1 MDKMSKWIVKYRNMI
16 LAVAIVLL
24 IPSAIGYFNTNINYD
39 LLSYL
44 PSTSESMKTQKI
56 LGDDFNLS
64 SVDFLV
70 VNNKTDQEAAKIKEE
85 INKIDGV
92 EKCIWRDDV
101 LDISVP
107 KQAIP
112 ESIQDMLYSGDS
124 TMMIVTF
131 KEPTSSMRTM
141 NAISKIKKYTKDE
154 KYEAIHDVINAA
166 TINSIT
172 KKQVLNVV
180 SWLFNK
186 QQKYRW
192 HDLRKNPTD
201 LPDVP
206 HPERTWFEV
215 VQEDNE
221 DCIPRATMQYDDEYG
236 FGFYQE
242 IYAARSFGYV
252 DTEFKTVEELNLA
265 PVVAWKAI
273 EGFESETE

>member
-1 MDKMSKWIVKYRNMI
+1 MNFTKAFAVFMQIDSKE
-16 LAVAIVLL
+16 
-24 IPSAIGYFNTNINYD
+24 FT
-39 LLSYL
+39 
-44 PSTSESMKTQKI
+44 E
-56 LGDDFNLS
+56 
-64 SVDFLV
+64 
-70 VNNKTDQEAAKIKEE
+70 
-85 INKIDGV
+85 
-92 EKCIWRDDV
+92 
-101 LDISVP
+101 
-107 KQAIP
+107 
-112 ESIQDMLYSGDS
+112 
-124 TMMIVTF
+124 
-131 KEPTSSMRTM
+131 
-141 NAISKIKKYTKDE
+141 DE
-154 KYEAIHDVINAA
+154 KYEAIQQVLDAA

-192 HDLRKNPTD
+192 HDLRKNPDD

-265 PVVAWKAI
+265 PVVLLDRITAENSQLQQILPFGRRRNIVIRPIRKSCGYTIDAKLI
-273 EGFESETE
+273 VNTKFLKTENICLQISHVRSNLLA

>member
-1 MDKMSKWIVKYRNMI
+1 MNFTKAFAVFMQIDSKE
-16 LAVAIVLL
+16 
-24 IPSAIGYFNTNINYD
+24 FT
-39 LLSYL
+39 
-44 PSTSESMKTQKI
+44 E
-56 LGDDFNLS
+56 
-64 SVDFLV
+64 
-70 VNNKTDQEAAKIKEE
+70 
-85 INKIDGV
+85 
-92 EKCIWRDDV
+92 
-101 LDISVP
+101 
-107 KQAIP
+107 
-112 ESIQDMLYSGDS
+112 
-124 TMMIVTF
+124 
-131 KEPTSSMRTM
+131 
-141 NAISKIKKYTKDE
+141 DE
-154 KYEAIHDVINAA
+154 KYEAIQQVLDAA

-192 HDLRKNPTD
+192 HDLRKNPDD

-273 EGFESETE
+273 ERIKTASEMSLEYYKQPLICTYSGGKDSDVLLELFKRSGVPFEVQHSHTTADAPQTVWHVRDNFKKLEEGGDKVQY

>member
-1 MDKMSKWIVKYRNMI
+1 MNIGKAF
-16 LAVAIVLL
+16 AVFQQI
-24 IPSAIGYFNTNINYD
+24 
-39 LLSYL
+39 
-44 PSTSESMKTQKI
+44 ES
-56 LGDDFNLS
+56 
-64 SVDFLV
+64 
-70 VNNKTDQEAAKIKEE
+70 
-85 INKIDGV
+85 
-92 EKCIWRDDV
+92 
-101 LDISVP
+101 
-107 KQAIP
+107 
-112 ESIQDMLYSGDS
+112 
-124 TMMIVTF
+124 
-131 KEPTSSMRTM
+131 
-141 NAISKIKKYTKDE
+141 KKYTKDE

-252 DTEFKTVEELNLA
+252 DTEFKTVEELDLA

-273 EGFESETE
+273 EGFENMMEV